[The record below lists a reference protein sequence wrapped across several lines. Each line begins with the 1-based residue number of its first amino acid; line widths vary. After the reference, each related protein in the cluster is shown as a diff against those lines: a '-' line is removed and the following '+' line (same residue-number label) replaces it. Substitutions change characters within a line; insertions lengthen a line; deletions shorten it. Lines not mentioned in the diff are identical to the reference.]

1 MIDQSNMGITYLAIG
16 IVFSA
21 VGGILL
27 RYNNGMHFDLL
38 SLIAVLSMNFA
49 MVMWGM
55 SLRTLELSY
64 SAFIWYAAD
73 AVIVVIAG
81 TFLFKEEMN
90 TVKFLSICV
99 VVLGI
104 IGLNYSSANKGKYN
118 PDKTGEV
125 AKKAE

>member
-1 MIDQSNMGITYLAIG
+1 MIDQANMGIVYLSIG

-21 VGGILL
+21 VAAILL
-27 RYNNGMHFDLL
+27 RMNNGIHFDFI
-38 SLIAVLSMNFA
+38 SAIAVVSMNVA

-73 AVIVVIAG
+73 AVIVVLAG

-90 TVKFLSICV
+90 TLKFISICV
-99 VVLGI
+99 VVAGI
-104 IGLNYSSANKGKYN
+104 IGLNFSSTNKGKYSSELSV
-118 PDKTGEV
+118 TGDE
-125 AKKAE
+125 